1 MTEPEKFL
9 AKALTDLLIAIDLSD
24 DDDIEPEVAM
34 DLLEPVATLPQT
46 ASAETR
52 QTLVELITR
61 CAEEETDPDRRLTA
75 LDLPNAI
82 GII

>member
-9 AKALTDLLIAIDLSD
+9 AKALTELLIAIDLSD

-34 DLLEPVATLPQT
+34 DLLEPVAALLQT
-46 ASAETR
+46 ASAEIR

-61 CAEEETDPDRRLTA
+61 RAEEEADPDRRMTA